1 MAFQSSITIPN
12 VGTYTISPSIKK
24 FTLIDLGFVEN
35 NAGAFILKRSLQ
47 PEKPI
52 DQAIS
57 LKLTFKKDLSGA
69 KADIVGMA
77 GGPVQIGKQDDA
89 SQMEEILA
97 FHLKE
102 LVERNVLEQTV

>member
-1 MAFQSSITIPN
+1 MAFSSTFTIKN
-12 VGTYTISPSIKK
+12 VGTYSISPSIKK
-24 FTLIDLGFVEN
+24 FTLIDLGFTQN
-35 NAGAFILKRSLQ
+35 NAGAFILKRFLQ
-47 PEKPI
+47 PDKLI

-57 LKLTFKKDLSGA
+57 LKITFKQDLSGA

-77 GGPVQIGKQDDA
+77 GGPVSIGKQDDA